1 VAAIATVMLKC
12 CIIITGSYR
21 RGERVVMYSIKI
33 PVVGNNGEW
42 QCELFSGDGRDSKQS
57 EHSSI
62 MHIAQQ
68 LDSSLKMAKIQDLEA
83 YWVILLRKL
92 VLFQLKGPRFKNNDF
107 KLFPFIKSDKC

>member
-1 VAAIATVMLKC
+1 MKGKSQLNRAQQSLKMNASY
-12 CIIITGSYR
+12 II
-21 RGERVVMYSIKI
+21 
-33 PVVGNNGEW
+33 
-42 QCELFSGDGRDSKQS
+42 QELRIVSLCDGRDSKQS

-107 KLFPFIKSDKC
+107 QLFPFIKSDKC

>member
-1 VAAIATVMLKC
+1 
-12 CIIITGSYR
+12 
-21 RGERVVMYSIKI
+21 MYSIKI

-42 QCELFSGDGRDSKQS
+42 QYELFSGDGRDSKQS

-92 VLFQLKGPRFKNNDF
+92 VLFQLKGRQFKNNDI
-107 KLFPFIKSDKC
+107 KLFPFIKSDKCNFKWDCCKNTYRR